1 MALTPDELQSR
12 LDSLIGQWERSFKPL
27 ELAVAEIRGEMSVR
41 IFGSGSSVGKNT
53 AGATLPTKSY
63 KTKPAYF
70 DPRSLPSVPSQ
81 LQIGKRG
88 KRIKSVYAEGGYAQ
102 LKSVLGR
109 PPLELTNAL
118 DSAFTNLEGDNPLR
132 VQGDSVAIVVPDSE
146 DGKIEGLEKL
156 YGTIFQMSDE
166 ETTLFFEILSDYIA
180 DALNKALE

>member
-1 MALTPDELQSR
+1 MAITPDELQSR
-12 LDSLIGQWERSFKPL
+12 LDSLISQWESNFAPL

-41 IFGSGSSVGKNT
+41 IFGSGSSAGKNT

-109 PPLELTNAL
+109 PPLELTNTL
-118 DSAFTNLEGDNPLR
+118 DIAFTNTPL
-132 VQGDSVAIVVPDSE
+132 VSQSDSVAIVVPDSE
-146 DGKIEGLEKL
+146 EGKIEGLEKL
-156 YGTIFQMSDE
+156 YGTIFQMSDD

-180 DALNKALE
+180 DALNKSLE

>member
-1 MALTPDELQSR
+1 MALTPDELQGR
-12 LDSLIGQWERSFKPL
+12 LNSLISQWESNYAPL

-41 IFGSGSSVGKNT
+41 IFGTGGSAGKNT
-53 AGATLPTKSY
+53 AGSTLPIKPY

-118 DSAFTNLEGDNPLR
+118 DIAFTNTPLTSQGDN
-132 VQGDSVAIVVPDSE
+132 VAIVVPDSE
-146 DGKIEGLEKL
+146 EGKIEGLEKL
-156 YGTIFQMSDE
+156 YGTIFQMSE
-166 ETTLFFEILSDYIA
+166 EEKDLFSEILSENIA
-180 DALNKALE
+180 NALNKELE